1 MSFKSEISQILSRKI
16 ISASISGTIFAVI
29 LGLFIPD
36 PFEMG
41 ISSVGE
47 YIQDLLIAVPGY
59 LVYSFPVILLYG
71 TIASTISEYV
81 ARFISNY
88 TKKGLEFYLSF
99 ALHILFGLVLLW
111 YSLLASILYFVIDYI
126 LIKKNIYKWKNS
138 LVSLGIPILVLII
151 FVLSIKVIDIF
162 I

>member
-1 MSFKSEISQILSRKI
+1 MSFKSEISQMLSRKI
-16 ISASISGTIFAVI
+16 ISASISGSIFAVI
-29 LGLFIPD
+29 LGFLIPD

-59 LVYSFPVILLYG
+59 LIYSFPVIFLYG

-88 TKKGLEFYLSF
+88 TKRSLKFYLSF
-99 ALHILFGLVLLW
+99 TLHILFGLVLLW
-111 YSLLASILYFVIDYI
+111 YSLFASILYFVVDYI
-126 LIKKNIYKWKNS
+126 LIKKNIYKWKNA
-138 LVSLGIPILVLII
+138 LVSLCVPVLVLVI
-151 FVLSIKVIDIF
+151 FMLSIKVIDIF